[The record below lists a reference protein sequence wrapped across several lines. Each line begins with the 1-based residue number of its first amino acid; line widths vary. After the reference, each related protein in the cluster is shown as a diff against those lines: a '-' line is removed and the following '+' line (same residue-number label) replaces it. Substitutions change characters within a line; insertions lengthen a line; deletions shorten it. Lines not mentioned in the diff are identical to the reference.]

1 MITFEPIKHETLY
14 IAKEIINSNKAYN
27 IMENG
32 NDTRSDEEIAKQ
44 FNNDSSESFFLKA
57 DDTYIG
63 IVDFMLNNPKDDS
76 PWIGLFIIHHDY
88 QGYGYGSIA
97 YDNLEQHL
105 QARGLTKIRLAI
117 LLENDGA
124 KRFWESFG
132 YTFYKTSES
141 KGIPVDCYEK
151 TISLD
156 SEDSEN
162 TN

>member
-1 MITFEPIKHETLY
+1 MMITLELVTTETLY

-27 IMENG
+27 LMENG
-32 NDTRSDEEIAKQ
+32 NDTRSDEEIRKQ
-44 FNNDSSESFFLKA
+44 FLNKNTESYFLKA

-63 IVDFMLNNPKDDS
+63 IVDLMLNNPKDDT

-105 QARGLTKIRLAI
+105 YSRGITKCRLAI
-117 LLENDGA
+117 LQENEGA

-132 YTFYKTSES
+132 YTFYRIAEAN
-141 KGIPVDCYEK
+141 GQAVDCYEK
-151 TISLD
+151 
-156 SEDSEN
+156 EF
-162 TN
+162 

>member
-1 MITFEPIKHETLY
+1 MMITLEPVTAETLY

-27 IMENG
+27 LMENG
-32 NDTRSDEEIAKQ
+32 NDTRSDEEIKKQ
-44 FNNDSSESFFLKA
+44 FLNKDSESYFLKA

-63 IVDFMLNNPKDDS
+63 IVDFMLNNPKDDT

-105 QARGLTKIRLAI
+105 HSQGLTKLRLAI
-117 LLENDGA
+117 LQENEGA

-132 YTFYKTSES
+132 YTYYRTGES
-141 KGIPVDCYEK
+141 NGQAVECYEK
-151 TISLD
+151 EI
-156 SEDSEN
+156 
-162 TN
+162 

>member
-1 MITFEPIKHETLY
+1 MMITLEPIKAETLY

-27 IMENG
+27 LMENG
-32 NDTRSDEEIAKQ
+32 NDTRSDEEIKKQ
-44 FNNDSSESFFLKA
+44 FLQKDSESYFLKA

-63 IVDFMLNNPKDDS
+63 IVDFMLNNLKDDT

-105 QARGLTKIRLAI
+105 HNRGLVKLRLAI
-117 LLENDGA
+117 LQENEGA

-132 YTFYKTSES
+132 YRYFRTGEANGQT
-141 KGIPVDCYEK
+141 VDCYEK
-151 TISLD
+151 DI
-156 SEDSEN
+156 
-162 TN
+162 

>member
-1 MITFEPIKHETLY
+1 MMITLEPITEETLY
-14 IAKEIINSNKAYN
+14 IAKEIINSNTAYN

-32 NDTRSDEEIAKQ
+32 NDARSDEEIKKQ
-44 FNNDSSESFFLKA
+44 FLQENSESFFLKA

-63 IVDFMLNNPKDDS
+63 IVDFMLNNPKDDT

-105 QARGLTKIRLAI
+105 HSKGLTKLRLAT
-117 LLENDGA
+117 LSENEGA

-132 YTFYKTSES
+132 YTFYQTGEVNGKTVE
-141 KGIPVDCYEK
+141 CYEK
-151 TISLD
+151 EL
-156 SEDSEN
+156 
-162 TN
+162 